1 MSLVLPIANWPA
13 SDRDM
18 WDRLQ
23 KAAGPLDDCG
33 ALAHLRAT
41 SLKTLELRYARWLQW
56 LITSDAEAI
65 TLPPARRGTLPR
77 LSAWLRD
84 LSRTRPMTRLMF
96 IDGVLR
102 ILSAADPT
110 QDWSAQRKL
119 KAGLKRAAGRG
130 DRDRKLG
137 RVLSSE
143 VLFRAGLILATG
155 HAEAAPTPLRSM
167 MCLRDGTMIAML
179 ALMPMRR
186 RAFAGLR
193 IGTSL
198 YVAADTMTVALPGD
212 LTKSGHPWEADV
224 PQSVEPLLRRYVNEA
239 RPFFMERGQQHH
251 NVLWVGRS
259 GTPLKK
265 DALSPR
271 IAEQTLK
278 LTGRRIPPHFFRDA
292 AATTLA
298 RSSPEH
304 AKLIRPILAHTSFG
318 TAERHYIHAQ
328 TIEAGRDY
336 AALIDLKRKAR
347 R

>member
-1 MSLVLPIANWPA
+1 MSLVLPLEEWPA
-13 SDRDM
+13 QDRDM
-18 WDRLQ
+18 WTNLQ
-23 KAAGPLDDCG
+23 KEGGPLDDCG
-33 ALAHLRAT
+33 ALSHLRAT
-41 SLKTLELRYARWLQW
+41 SLETLELRYARWLQW

-65 TLPPARRGTLPR
+65 ALPPARRATVLR
-77 LSAWLRD
+77 LSAWLQG
-84 LSRTRPMTRLMF
+84 LSHTRPMTRLMF

-102 ILSAADPT
+102 ILSATDPT
-110 QDWSAQRKL
+110 QDWSLQKRL
-119 KAGLKRAAGRG
+119 KTGLKRAAGRG

-143 VLFRAGLILATG
+143 VLFRAGLTLATD

-198 YVAADTMTVALPGD
+198 HVTAETMTVALPGD

-224 PQSVEPLLRRYVNEA
+224 PVCVDPLLRRYLAEA
-239 RPFFMERGQQHH
+239 RPYFLERGQSHH
-251 NVLWVGRS
+251 DVLWVGKT
-259 GTPLKK
+259 GIPFNE
-265 DALSPR
+265 DALGSR
-271 IAEQTLK
+271 IADQTLK
-278 LTGRRIPPHFFRDA
+278 LTGRRIPPHLFRDA

-304 AKLIRPILAHTSFG
+304 AKLIRPILAHTNFG

-328 TIEAGRDY
+328 TIEAGRDF
-336 AALIDLKRKAR
+336 AALINQKKKAR
-347 R
+347 Q

>member
-1 MSLVLPIANWPA
+1 MSLVLPLANWPA
-13 SDRDM
+13 QDRDM
-18 WDRLQ
+18 WDSLQ

-41 SLKTLELRYARWLQW
+41 SLKSLELRYARWLQW
-56 LITSDAEAI
+56 LTNTDMDAI
-65 TLPPARRGTLPR
+65 TLPPPQRATLPR
-77 LSAWLRD
+77 LSAWLQD
-84 LSRTRPMTRLMF
+84 LSHTRPMTRLMF

-110 QDWSAQRKL
+110 QDWSGQRRL
-119 KAGLKRAAGRG
+119 KTGLKRAAGRG

-143 VLFRAGLILATG
+143 VLFRAGMTLATD
-155 HAEAAPTPLRSM
+155 HAEAAPTPLRRLM
-167 MCLRDGTMIAML
+167 HLRDGTMIAML

-193 IGTSL
+193 IDVSL
-198 YVAADTMTVALPGD
+198 HVTPDAMSVALPGD
-212 LTKSGHPWEADV
+212 LTKSGHPWEAEV
-224 PQSVEPLLRRYVNEA
+224 PQSVEPLLRRYITEA

-251 NVLWVGRS
+251 DVLWVGKT
-259 GTPLKK
+259 GAPLKK

-278 LTGRRIPPHFFRDA
+278 LTGHRVPPHFFRDA

-304 AKLIRPILAHTSFG
+304 ARLIRPILAHTSFG

-336 AALIDLKRKAR
+336 AALIKQKRKVR

>member
-1 MSLVLPIANWPA
+1 MSLVLPLSAWPVQ
-13 SDRDM
+13 DREM
-18 WDRLQ
+18 WLNLQ
-23 KAAGPLDDCG
+23 IEGGPLDDCG
-33 ALAHLRAT
+33 ALSHLRAT

-56 LITSDAEAI
+56 LINSNAKAI
-65 TLPPARRGTLPR
+65 TLPPARRATLPR

-84 LSRTRPMTRLMF
+84 LSHTRPMTRFMF

-102 ILSAADPT
+102 ILSAADQT
-110 QDWSAQRKL
+110 QDWSAQRRL
-119 KAGLKRAAGRG
+119 KAGLKRTAGRG

-143 VLFRAGLILATG
+143 VLFKAGMSLATG
-155 HAEAAPTPLRSM
+155 HAEAEPTPLRRM
-167 MCLRDGTMIAML
+167 ICLRDGSMIAMM

-193 IGTSL
+193 IGISL
-198 YVAADTMTVALPGD
+198 HVTTNTMTVALPGD
-212 LTKSGHPWEADV
+212 LTKSGQPWEADV

-239 RPFFMERGQQHH
+239 RPFLMERGQQQHD
-251 NVLWVGRS
+251 VLWVGRT
-259 GTPLKK
+259 GAPLKQ

-304 AKLIRPILAHTSFG
+304 AKLIRPILAHASFG

-336 AALIDLKRKAR
+336 AALIDLKRKTR

>member
-1 MSLVLPIANWPA
+1 MSLVLPLANWPA
-13 SDRDM
+13 SDWDM
-18 WDRLQ
+18 WDKLQ

-56 LITSDAEAI
+56 LITSDADAI
-65 TLPPARRGTLPR
+65 TLPPARRATLPR
-77 LSAWLRD
+77 LSAWLQD
-84 LSRTRPMTRLMF
+84 LSHTRPMTRLMF

-102 ILSAADPT
+102 VLSAADPVH
-110 QDWSAQRKL
+110 DWTGQRRL
-119 KAGLKRAAGRG
+119 KTGLKRTAGNG

-137 RVLSSE
+137 RVLSSD
-143 VLFRAGLILATG
+143 VLLRAGISLATE
-155 HAEAAPTPLRSM
+155 HAEVARTSLRRM
-167 MCLRDGTMIAML
+167 ICLRDGTMIAML

-186 RAFAGLR
+186 RAFAGLQ
-193 IGTSL
+193 IGPSL
-198 YVAADTMTVALPGD
+198 QVTPDAMIVALTGD

-224 PQSVEPLLRRYVNEA
+224 PQSVEPLLRRYVDEA
-239 RPFFMERGQQHH
+239 RPFFMERGQQQHD
-251 NVLWVGRS
+251 VLWVGRS
-259 GTPLKK
+259 GTPLKN

-318 TAERHYIHAQ
+318 TAERHYFHAQ

-336 AALIDLKRKAR
+336 AALINQKRKAR

>member
-1 MSLVLPIANWPA
+1 MSLVLPLDEWPA
-13 SDRDM
+13 QDREM
-18 WDRLQ
+18 WLNLQ
-23 KAAGPLDDCG
+23 TEGGPLDDCG
-33 ALAHLRAT
+33 ALSHLRAT

-77 LSAWLRD
+77 MSAWLQN
-84 LSRTRPMTRLMF
+84 LSHTRPMTRLMF

-110 QDWSAQRKL
+110 QDWSGQRKL
-119 KAGLKRAAGRG
+119 KTGLKRAAGRG

-143 VLFRAGLILATG
+143 VLFKAGMSLATG
-155 HAEAAPTPLRSM
+155 HAEAAPTPLRRM
-167 MCLRDGTMIAML
+167 MYLRDGTMIAML

-198 YVAADTMTVALPGD
+198 YVTADTMTVALPGD
-212 LTKSGHPWEADV
+212 LTKSGQPWEADV
-224 PQSVEPLLRRYVNEA
+224 PQIVEPLLRRYVNEA
-239 RPFFMERGQQHH
+239 RPFFMERGQQQHD
-251 NVLWVGRS
+251 VLWVGRT
-259 GTPLKK
+259 GAQLKQ

-304 AKLIRPILAHTSFG
+304 AKLIRPILAHASFG
-318 TAERHYIHAQ
+318 TAEHHYIHAQ

>member
-1 MSLVLPIANWPA
+1 MSLVLPLSDWPVQ
-13 SDRDM
+13 DREM
-18 WDRLQ
+18 WLNLQ
-23 KAAGPLDDCG
+23 IEGGPLDDCG
-33 ALAHLRAT
+33 ALSHLRAT

-56 LITSDAEAI
+56 LINSDAEAI

-84 LSRTRPMTRLMF
+84 LSHTRPMTRLMF

-110 QDWSAQRKL
+110 QDWSAQRRL

-143 VLFRAGLILATG
+143 VLFKAGMSLATG
-155 HAEAAPTPLRSM
+155 HAEAEPTPLRRM
-167 MCLRDGTMIAML
+167 ICLRDGTMIAML

-193 IGTSL
+193 IGISL
-198 YVAADTMTVALPGD
+198 HVTADTITVALPGD
-212 LTKSGHPWEADV
+212 LTKSGQPWEADV
-224 PQSVEPLLRRYVNEA
+224 PQSVEPLLRRYANEA
-239 RPFFMERGQQHH
+239 RPYFLERGQQQHD
-251 NVLWVGRS
+251 VLWVGRT
-259 GTPLKK
+259 GAPLKQ

-318 TAERHYIHAQ
+318 TAEHHYIHAQ

-336 AALIDLKRKAR
+336 ADLINQKKKVCR
-347 R
+347 